1 MVVMTLAFISIQY
14 VLVLCNSIGTPLD
27 PKYIDIGKQLAIVL
41 FCWVFSSLC
50 NEFLVQ
56 VYCSVKQSLCG
67 NTPCI
72 QRWPSILYVVVTVI
86 LYWPLT
92 SIWTLPKCNKHV
104 TRGSHVVN
112 CNLYWKSPINYS
124 VNKNSGL

>member
-41 FCWVFSSLC
+41 FCWLLVFVMNFLC
-50 NEFLVQ
+50 KSIVT
-56 VYCSVKQSLCG
+56 VKQSLCG

-72 QRWPSILYVVVTVI
+72 QRWPSVLYVVVTVI

-92 SIWTLPKCNKHV
+92 SISTLPKCNKHV